1 MVFNF
6 LIVNV
11 NQILFSNNKERG
23 FCFMGR
29 TIYFYAATSAL
40 FCCFAFCF
48 YLLAFCFEKNQM
60 FGLDI
65 TNDKDLPAFKELRKN
80 IIKRLLA
87 ITGFYL
93 LPTLFFICCFGE
105 QNKAYP
111 LIPLFLMISSYA
123 LFFLNS
129 KSKVILMQN
138 KMFVPEKEKDFISF
152 VFSVIFALPFFLIA
166 FDIFKMIV
174 RFDSLPALLASH
186 WKINGSIDMYSAK
199 SVGRLVFMT
208 SLEVLILALFVLSKN
223 AFYLKNKKVKNG
235 NGIRQIQIFLLN
247 IQMWGFTI
255 LFTEMN
261 DSVLNSRNLDSHL
274 FWLFIGIE
282 ITILFVTIIF
292 NLLLS
297 KKG

>member
-1 MVFNF
+1 MVFDLF
-6 LIVNV
+6 IVNT
-11 NQILFSNNKERG
+11 QTLFENRKKRG
-23 FCFMGR
+23 IYFMGR
-29 TIYFYAATSAL
+29 TIYFYCATAAL

-48 YLLAFCFEKNQM
+48 YLLAFRFEKNQM

-65 TNDKDLPAFKELRKN
+65 TNDKDIPAFKELRKN
-80 IIKRLLA
+80 IIKRLLV

-93 LPTLFFICCFGE
+93 LPTLFFICYFG
-105 QNKAYP
+105 KSDKSYP

-138 KMFVPEKEKDFISF
+138 RMFVPEKEKDFISL

-166 FDIFKMIV
+166 FDFLKIII
-174 RFDSLPALLASH
+174 RFDNLPPLLASH
-186 WKINGSIDMYSAK
+186 WKINGVIDSYSAK
-199 SVGRLVFMT
+199 SVGRFIFMI
-208 SLEVLILALFVLSKN
+208 SMEMLILALFVLFKS
-223 AFYLKNKKVKNG
+223 AFFLKNKKIKAG

-247 IQMWGFTI
+247 IQMWGFAV

-274 FWLFIGIE
+274 FWFFIGIE
-282 ITILFVTIIF
+282 ITILFMTIIF

-297 KKG
+297 KKR

>member
-1 MVFNF
+1 
-6 LIVNV
+6 
-11 NQILFSNNKERG
+11 
-23 FCFMGR
+23 MGR

-80 IIKRLLA
+80 IIKRLLV

-152 VFSVIFALPFFLIA
+152 VFSVIFALPSAWYLAAGALANTVLFLVVSIPMA
-166 FDIFKMIV
+166 DGRQAKKEGFPEYKRQTRML
-174 RFDSLPALLASH
+174 LP
-186 WKINGSIDMYSAK
+186 I
-199 SVGRLVFMT
+199 
-208 SLEVLILALFVLSKN
+208 
-223 AFYLKNKKVKNG
+223 KK
-235 NGIRQIQIFLLN
+235 
-247 IQMWGFTI
+247 
-255 LFTEMN
+255 
-261 DSVLNSRNLDSHL
+261 
-274 FWLFIGIE
+274 
-282 ITILFVTIIF
+282 
-292 NLLLS
+292 
-297 KKG
+297 

>member
-1 MVFNF
+1 M
-6 LIVNV
+6 
-11 NQILFSNNKERG
+11 
-23 FCFMGR
+23 
-29 TIYFYAATSAL
+29 
-40 FCCFAFCF
+40 
-48 YLLAFCFEKNQM
+48 
-60 FGLDI
+60 
-65 TNDKDLPAFKELRKN
+65 
-80 IIKRLLA
+80 
-87 ITGFYL
+87 
-93 LPTLFFICCFGE
+93 
-105 QNKAYP
+105 
-111 LIPLFLMISSYA
+111 
-123 LFFLNS
+123 
-129 KSKVILMQN
+129 
-138 KMFVPEKEKDFISF
+138 
-152 VFSVIFALPFFLIA
+152 FSVIFALPFFLIA